1 MTVYGREAEA
11 RAILALLDNAR
22 AGRSGALAV
31 RGQAGIGKT
40 ALLRLAA
47 DAAADMTVL
56 RATAVETEAE
66 LPFAGLHLLLRPVL
80 AQLSRIPQPQADA
93 LERAFGLTEATT
105 PPNGDV
111 FLCGLAALSL
121 LTETTETSD
130 GDRPLASDFS

>member
-66 LPFAGLHLLLRPVL
+66 LPFAGDGLPGVCDTLVLHNNDFPEHGMRSGQSDDPR
-80 AQLSRIPQPQADA
+80 S
-93 LERAFGLTEATT
+93 
-105 PPNGDV
+105 PPTGSITQ
-111 FLCGLAALSL
+111 C
-121 LTETTETSD
+121 E
-130 GDRPLASDFS
+130 